1 MEKEMTNSIIQDIEK
16 QIDSLYQEREAI
28 DDRLTEIRDE
38 IVETLEKTGGDFL
51 DNLAIRL
58 LRDRAKAID
67 SEIQTLNQKALYERT
82 KLTLN
87 IRKEV
92 Q

>member
-1 MEKEMTNSIIQDIEK
+1 MGNKTIQDIDKE
-16 QIDSLYQEREAI
+16 INDLYQEREAI

-38 IVETLEKTGGDFL
+38 IRESLEKTGGDFL

-58 LRDRAKAID
+58 LRDRVKAIE

-82 KLTLN
+82 KSNLGIT
-87 IRKEV
+87 KM
-92 Q
+92 

>member
-1 MEKEMTNSIIQDIEK
+1 MGNKTIQDIDKE
-16 QIDSLYQEREAI
+16 INDLYQEREDI
-28 DDRLTEIRDE
+28 DDRLAEIRDE

-67 SEIQTLNQKALYERT
+67 SEIQALNQKAIYERT
-82 KLTLN
+82 KTNLGIT
-87 IRKEV
+87 KM
-92 Q
+92 